1 MGDLLESFLS
11 DDTAKVA
18 SEVLV
23 ASTEASVED
32 QAWAVADVLLDTGA
46 AEGIALLFGAPA
58 VVIVALR
65 GFKSYRKRKR
75 GTHN

>member
-1 MGDLLESFLS
+1 MEDLLESFLS
-11 DDTAKVA
+11 DGATEVA

-32 QAWAVADVLLDTGA
+32 QAWGVADVLLDTGA

-65 GFKSYRKRKR
+65 GLKSYRKRKR
-75 GTHN
+75 GTRN